1 MTDAGSISWLYAYQQ
16 DNNDDNLPRIEA
28 FAASHEPSPWMGDR
42 QTFQVMPSPA
52 TGVPNAGRD
61 DRALTFKHA
70 NEIAKPYRYGVK
82 FENGMRTDIAP
93 TDHAALFRF
102 EFTGDEGNVILDNVD
117 RDEGDSG
124 LTINAGRRHDQRL
137 VRRRQRPLQR
147 RRAPVR
153 LRHVRQA
160 GHPEREAER
169 GRSRLD
175 RLRQVRHEQRQGREP
190 ADRHVAD
197 EHRAGEEEPAARDPA
212 DRHADL
218 ARGARPEPVGR
229 QARRRRGRGRHAGPE
244 PDALLEPLPAVAV
257 SELGARERRHR
268 GLPEVEAHGAV
279 LDRLAAGHGD
289 RRPAATSSTAR
300 STSTTASGTPTGP
313 CGRATRCSTPRTR
326 AS

>member
-1 MTDAGSISWLYAYQQ
+1 
-16 DNNDDNLPRIEA
+16 
-28 FAASHEPSPWMGDR
+28 
-42 QTFQVMPSPA
+42 
-52 TGVPNAGRD
+52 
-61 DRALTFKHA
+61 
-70 NEIAKPYRYGVK
+70 
-82 FENGMRTDIAP
+82 MRTDIAP

-117 RDEGDSG
+117 RDEGDSA
-124 LTINAGRRHDQRL
+124 LTINAGRGHDQRL

-190 ADRHVAD
+190 ADRHLAD
-197 EHRAGEEEPAARDPA
+197 EHRAGEEEPGARDPA

-268 GLPEVEAHGAV
+268 GLPRVEAHGAV
-279 LDRLAAGHGD
+279 LDRLAARHADPD
-289 RRPAATSSTAR
+289 RRRHRRRQGVRQQRLLGHLPDRLAGLRDVRPRAPPASWSTASSSSTA
-300 STSTTASGTPTGP
+300 TAAGSRAGPRRATPT
-313 CGRATRCSTPRTR
+313 
-326 AS
+326 